1 MSLENWYYEICFW
14 LEEDGK
20 FFFKEYMIFMYE
32 VMYEFVMEILCLIVF
47 GFGLLEGVFIYLF
60 DDKLCFIYWILYYF
74 FWDGFFLSNV
84 WIEDGKIF
92 IMFDYFDLNF
102 FIFLV
107 IFNYKGLE
115 IVNLEGNWV
124 VVELRFKSFVMNIG
138 DFFD

>member
-1 MSLENWYYEICFW
+1 
-14 LEEDGK
+14 
-20 FFFKEYMIFMYE
+20 MYE

-74 FWDGFFLSNV
+74 FWNGFFLSNV

-102 FIFLV
+102 LIFLV

-115 IVNLEGNWV
+115 IVNFEGNWV